1 MKKTIVGICACPVG
15 IAHTYMAAEALENAI
30 AELGYNFKIETQ
42 GSSGTENSLTAKDLS
57 NAELII
63 KATSVKISGS
73 DRLEDHQDKILEIS
87 LKDAIRNAKNLI
99 SQALNL

>member
-30 AELGYNFKIETQ
+30 SELGYNFKIETQ
-42 GSSGTENSLTAKDLS
+42 GSSGTENSLTDKDLA

-73 DRLEDHQDKILEIS
+73 DRLEDHEDKVLEIS